1 MCMRACVRM
10 LINGLISN
18 VKKVLLKSPLRVQI
32 YKEKLPDVPLP
43 PEPVITRWGTWLNA
57 AIFLAN
63 HYAGI
68 KEVIL
73 GVDPGSSQAVRN
85 CVGIFNDET
94 IANQLAYIKVHFS
107 CLVDAITKLESR
119 ELSLSDRLGIT
130 NNMGTAIDKANNNI
144 VKTKF
149 CTVLDNNKG
158 YKKLVAINKVLMG
171 SFDETVHIDPELI
184 SRYMYAPVT
193 SCKVKRSF
201 LYYKHFLN
209 DRRLPVTMENIEKYL
224 VTSYYHSG

>member
-1 MCMRACVRM
+1 VRACVRM
-10 LINGLISN
+10 SIDGLISN
-18 VKKVLLKSPLRVQI
+18 VKRVFLKSPLRVQI

-73 GVDPGSSQAVRN
+73 GFDPGSSQAVRN

-171 SFDETVHIDPELI
+171 SFDETVHIDPELL
-184 SRYMYAPVT
+184 SRYVYAPVT
-193 SCKVKRSF
+193 SCEVERSF
-201 LYYKHFLN
+201 SYYKHFLN
-209 DRRLPVTMENIEKYL
+209 DRRLSFTMENIDKYL
-224 VTSYYHSG
+224 VTAYYHSG